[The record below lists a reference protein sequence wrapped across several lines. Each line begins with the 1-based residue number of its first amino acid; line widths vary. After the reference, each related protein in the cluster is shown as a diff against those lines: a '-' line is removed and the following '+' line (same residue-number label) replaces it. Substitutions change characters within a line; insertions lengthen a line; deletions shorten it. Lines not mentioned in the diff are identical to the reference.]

1 MKKVYLYHIWYQM
14 KYTLPRVIVNFGEII
29 NFYWMFQLLLQV
41 VYFIKVCE
49 STEGN
54 YYIPGQIEFFYL
66 KIWIT

>member
-14 KYTLPRVIVNFGEII
+14 KYTLPRMIVNFGEII

-54 YYIPGQIEFFYL
+54 
-66 KIWIT
+66 